1 MAYFRKVP
9 SQKAKSGYTW
19 SFTIE
24 NGIDPLTGKRKQT
37 TRRGFATKKEAENA
51 AKELSTQLENGL
63 NIVDNKMTLNQYLPK
78 WLEMAAKRKVKDT
91 TFENYQNVINFRI
104 LPVLGHV
111 TLKDLNGSACQNFF
125 NLLIDQ
131 ELSNGYIKTIYKI
144 FNISLEKAIDWDL
157 ILKNPLRKVDIPKER
172 KRKYTVWKR
181 EELLR
186 FLQVAKDEDLDYFAL
201 FFVCIYTGLRR
212 GELLGLK
219 WEDVNFKDGNL
230 HIQRNQTYLN
240 GTFTYGSLKTES
252 SSRVIKLDDETL
264 NTLMQHKKRQSELK
278 LLYGPQYSIEN
289 LIFSRKN
296 GQPIQPTTLT
306 VTFHNI
312 MKKSNVPKIR
322 FHDLRHTHATLLL
335 EAGVS
340 LKEVQ
345 ERLGHSSIKM
355 TGDIYAHV
363 TEEMKSNASK
373 KFSEYMQKNS

>member
-1 MAYFRKVP
+1 
-9 SQKAKSGYTW
+9 
-19 SFTIE
+19 
-24 NGIDPLTGKRKQT
+24 
-37 TRRGFATKKEAENA
+37 
-51 AKELSTQLENGL
+51 
-63 NIVDNKMTLNQYLPK
+63 MTLNQYLPK

-91 TFENYQNVINFRI
+91 TFVNYQNVINFRI

-111 TLKDLNGSACQNFF
+111 TLKDLNGSACQKFF

-186 FLQVAKDEDLDYFAL
+186 FLQVAKDENLDYFAL

-219 WEDVNFKDGNL
+219 WEDVNFKNGNL

-252 SSRVIKLDDETL
+252 SNRLIKLDDETL

>member
-1 MAYFRKVP
+1 MVYFRKVP
-9 SQKAKSGYTW
+9 SKKAKSGYTW

-252 SSRVIKLDDETL
+252 SNRVIKLDDETL

-289 LIFSRKN
+289 LIFSRKD
-296 GQPIQPTTLT
+296 GQPIHPTTLA
-306 VTFHNI
+306 VTFHSI
-312 MKKSNVPKIR
+312 MKKSDVPKIR

>member
-9 SQKAKSGYTW
+9 SKKAKSGYTW

-24 NGIDPLTGKRKQT
+24 TGIDLLTGKRKQT

-78 WLEMAAKRKVKDT
+78 WLEMAAKRKVKVT
-91 TFENYQNVINFRI
+91 TFVNYENVINNRI
-104 LPVLGHV
+104 LPVLGHL
-111 TLKDLNGSACQNFF
+111 TLKDLNGSVCQKFF

-131 ELSNGYIKTIYKI
+131 ELSDGYIKSIYKV

-157 ILKNPLRKVDIPKER
+157 ILKNPLRKVDIPKAR
-172 KRKYTVWKR
+172 KRNYTVWKR
-181 EELLR
+181 KELLY
-186 FLQVAKDEDLDYFAL
+186 FLQVAKDESLDYFSL
-201 FFVCIYTGLRR
+201 FFVCIYTGLRK

-219 WEDVNFKDGNL
+219 WEDINFKDGTL
-230 HIQRNQTYLN
+230 HIQRNQVYLK

-252 SSRVIKLDDETL
+252 SNRVIKVDDETL
-264 NTLMQHKKRQSELK
+264 HILMQHKKRQNELK
-278 LLYGPQYSIEN
+278 LLYGSQYSNEN
-289 LIFSRKN
+289 LVFCRKN
-296 GQPIQPTTLT
+296 GKPMHPRALAVFFDSI
-306 VTFHNI
+306 I
-312 MKKSNVPKIR
+312 KKAEVSKIR

-363 TEEMKSNASK
+363 TDEMKSNASK